1 MHEKPLLQDFKAEA
15 EGKNCIKVTVDPD
28 LNLDGA
34 HLRILGSSR
43 NLLVTIKP
51 VNLVNEICLST
62 ENPMFVELITPS
74 GISVQYVRGSG
85 KDFYIK
91 NLN

>member
-1 MHEKPLLQDFKAEA
+1 MHEKPLLQDIKAETA
-15 EGKNCIKVTVDPD
+15 GQNCIKVTIDPE
-28 LNLDGA
+28 LNLEGA
-34 HLRILGSSR
+34 QLRILGSSR

-62 ENPMFVELITPS
+62 DNPMFVELVTPC
-74 GISVQYVRGSG
+74 GVSVQYVFGSG

>member
-1 MHEKPLLQDFKAEA
+1 MHKTPLLQDFKAETSD
-15 EGKNCIKVTVDPD
+15 ENCIKITIDPD
-28 LNLDGA
+28 LNLEGA
-34 HLRILGSSR
+34 QLRILGSSR

-62 ENPMFVELITPS
+62 DNPMFVELITPC
-74 GISVQYVRGSG
+74 GISVQYVMGSG
-85 KDFYIK
+85 KDFYFK